1 MPGLTSEEEPPE
13 LSVSY
18 FSPGPVQCPTTEM
31 RLCHQSE
38 PLSLSD
44 EQSPCQRT
52 VDVELQQDR
61 NLGRLRCWGW
71 GGCLLSQVTQP
82 AFTGLCWGRH
92 ERVQAKHLTRHWH
105 CPFAKSRLLVVF
117 VMLDGQRGGC
127 KGKQKLA
134 CAGSSTAGSELG
146 TDAQSARGEFKTF
159 SIEE

>member
-1 MPGLTSEEEPPE
+1 MRESLPAHSGRGASAGQEPWSFKVLGL
-13 LSVSY
+13 
-18 FSPGPVQCPTTEM
+18 
-31 RLCHQSE
+31 
-38 PLSLSD
+38 
-44 EQSPCQRT
+44 
-52 VDVELQQDR
+52 
-61 NLGRLRCWGW
+61 
-71 GGCLLSQVTQP
+71 GGCLLPQLTQP

-134 CAGSSTAGSELG
+134 RAGSSTPGSELG
-146 TDAQSARGEFKTF
+146 MDAQSARGEFKTF